1 MFTST
6 LMIPMLIFMSHP
18 PTACNDAGARTGK
31 FLRYRPDSAALW
43 KAQVAHFSG
52 RFRTVVVRFPAFG
65 NDRASAGVDFPVLA
79 KRLAATLGAL
89 ATPRPPHVV
98 VVGRDRGAY

>member
-1 MFTST
+1 
-6 LMIPMLIFMSHP
+6 MLV
-18 PTACNDAGARTGK
+18 
-31 FLRYRPDSAALW
+31 FLHRWPDSAALW

-52 RFRTVVVRFPAFG
+52 RFRTVVVQFPAFG

-79 KRLAATLGAL
+79 KRLAATLGAP

-98 VVGRDRGAY
+98 VGRDWGAN